1 LRLYWQMKSISAA
14 RGSSAKHA
22 DSTQRAGRRWRINS
36 HGAKAALGFMPLDG
50 DGNDELDRGGRIACS
65 HGWPKPACE
74 QAVGAAMPGIR
85 RRPFVS
91 HQAVLLGPKPSR
103 R

>member
-1 LRLYWQMKSISAA
+1 
-14 RGSSAKHA
+14 
-22 DSTQRAGRRWRINS
+22 
-36 HGAKAALGFMPLDG
+36 MPLDG
-50 DGNDELDRGGRIACS
+50 DGNEEFDDDGRIACS
-65 HGWPKPACE
+65 HGWQRLARE

-91 HQAVLLGPKPSR
+91 HQAAILGPIPSR